1 METNIENG
9 KIINEKIPEVLEY
22 SDKYR
27 KELRKLLRLNNIFSE
42 FENKATKDLN
52 FYIEESNRRYS
63 MSKCGINIKGL
74 ISSTRKK
81 CLDESKKI
89 LNDKFYNNKI
99 IEREKEKLK
108 HKGNTIL
115 YKKLKGSM
123 NIVKNP
129 ELKKKEH
136 EDLLKRNN
144 NGIKKRENHH
154 EFNYNRTNTEKS
166 EKIMDIIINEEEKS
180 LSKSIDKYKS
190 NLNQL
195 KIILETSPVINRR
208 KNSNAYKKLNLYL
221 PNLKFINYAAKK
233 EVKKNIDM
241 DDPAKKADIHKLLP
255 YSKLG
260 KKNLEKKINS
270 ESASKHES
278 RKSVIL
284 PYLTEPKPKLSIKR
298 EIPKDFQY
306 YKDYQNTISVVVN
319 SANKELFANQNFEKK
334 RSDIEDVL
342 KVDDI
347 PNVQLYDD
355 LAHQKANDVKEE
367 RRSKNNIIS
376 KKQNYLKL
384 SIQQRMNLDIEK
396 NINLINNIEDSLY
409 KKGIITEK
417 NN

>member
-123 NIVKNP
+123 NIVRNP
-129 ELKKKEH
+129 ELKKKEN

-221 PNLKFINYAAKK
+221 PNLKFISYAAKK

-284 PYLTEPKPKLSIKR
+284 PYLTEPKQKLSIKR